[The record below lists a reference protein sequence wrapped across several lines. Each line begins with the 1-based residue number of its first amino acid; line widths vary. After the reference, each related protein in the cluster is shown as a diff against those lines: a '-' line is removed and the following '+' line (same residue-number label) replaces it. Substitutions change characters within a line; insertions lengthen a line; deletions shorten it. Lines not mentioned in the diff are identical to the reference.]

1 MLKSILISMI
11 LLTAV
16 LRSHAQVFAGVGL
29 SGTPINEIGPY
40 GVSGFSLMLEK
51 DFSLSKSTRW
61 KMHPSLHVSFL
72 FSELERPLL
81 LSYLNI
87 ISLSPK
93 ISYEVISG
101 KGVKVAPYASP
112 FISMLWGFGAEA
124 GYFNQSLLGNL
135 KAALK
140 GEYALTSCFV
150 RLPFESFRLPFKWK
164 KRTLYT
170 GYHDV
175 SAFEFVEQP

>member
-1 MLKSILISMI
+1 MI

-40 GVSGFSLMLEK
+40 GASGFSLMLEK
-51 DFSLSKSTRW
+51 DYSLSKSTRW
-61 KMHPSLHVSFL
+61 KMHPGLHVSFL

-81 LSYLNI
+81 PSYLNI

-112 FISMLWGFGAEA
+112 FVSTLLGLRGGGWLFQSEPIGKFKGGIEGGIRIDIILRKTTIRIIPFAIQIEKEEFYTQVTMM
-124 GYFNQSLLGNL
+124 SLLL
-135 KAALK
+135 SL
-140 GEYALTSCFV
+140 
-150 RLPFESFRLPFKWK
+150 
-164 KRTLYT
+164 
-170 GYHDV
+170 
-175 SAFEFVEQP
+175 